1 MKKFI
6 IFLFLIIGSVLFS
19 QEYGL
24 ISEADDYMV
33 LINKSGND
41 DTFRIK
47 IRMPKYSKTSANAD
61 AFSFSL
67 DSKEQSEDRFAVYM
81 TCFLK
86 NGEKKKS
93 KAELDWSLVDLLK
106 IESKS
111 GKKYTLNTYCK
122 FSDLY
127 VEILPYEDW

>member
-1 MKKFI
+1 MKKI
-6 IFLFLIIGSVLFS
+6 LFLLFFVLSSSFFA

-24 ISEADDYMV
+24 ISNARDYMV

-47 IRMPKYSKTSANAD
+47 IRVPRGSRTSANAD

-67 DSKEQSEDRFAVYM
+67 DSKVQNEDRFATYM
-81 TCFLK
+81 TCTLK

-93 KAELDWSLVDLLK
+93 KEEFDWNQVDLVK
-106 IESKS
+106 VESKS
-111 GKKYTLNTYCK
+111 GKKYTLNMYCK
-122 FSDLY
+122 FNDLY
-127 VEILPYEDW
+127 IEILPYEDW